1 MSLFKSRKF
10 WLMVTD
16 LVVSLTL
23 FFVGKYTSPELFE
36 DIKFV
41 IAALQPV
48 IITVIGA
55 IAYEDGKAMDNFSH
69 PCQAEL
75 PAPSISL

>member
-55 IAYEDGKAMDNFSH
+55 IAYEDGKQFDNFTH
-69 PCQAEL
+69 PSQANL
-75 PAPSISL
+75 SCPSEE